1 MLCTNEAKKEMTEM
15 ENRETKVVI
24 AASTFQ
30 AAIHIAMCELFKKL
44 FKPEEMTLRSLTADI
59 EVQKE
64 RLNQILIQTKPTAL
78 IAMVIRPDANT
89 IAAYTAANVPIILTD
104 EEMAGVST
112 ITTDNLLGGRI
123 AGQYLVKKGKRKIA
137 IVSGRTQVKGGLNA
151 ERRLKGFQQAL
162 SAGKLIIPQG
172 CIIEVPDYSREDGVN
187 VMPKLLDAGV
197 DAIFCAAGD
206 NCAQGLM
213 AVARERGVRVPEDVA
228 IVGFDDLLIAR
239 LSTPA
244 LTTIRQPL
252 KEMAEAAY
260 KMAVIQRDE
269 ILRKPQSAIFNPEL
283 VIRKS
288 A

>member
-1 MLCTNEAKKEMTEM
+1 MV
-15 ENRETKVVI
+15 NRKTMVVV

-30 AAIHIAMCELFKKL
+30 AAIHITMCELFKKL

-59 EVQKE
+59 EIQKE
-64 RLNQILIQTKPTAL
+64 RMKQVLLQTKPTAL
-78 IAMVIRPDANT
+78 IAMDIRPDVDTVALYTGAN
-89 IAAYTAANVPIILTD
+89 IPIVLTD

-112 ITTDNLLGGRI
+112 ITTDNLLGGRL
-123 AGQYLVKKGKRKIA
+123 AGEYLLKMGRKKIA
-137 IVSGRTQVKGGLNA
+137 IVSGRTQVKGGYNA
-151 ERRLKGFQQAL
+151 EQRLKGFQQAL
-162 SAGKLIIPQG
+162 NAGRLLIQPG
-172 CIIEVPDYSREDGVN
+172 CMIEVPDYSREDGVH
-187 VMPKLLDAGV
+187 VMPKLLDIGV

-206 NCAQGLM
+206 NCAQGLLT
-213 AVARERGVRVPEDVA
+213 VARERGVRVPEDIA

-260 KMAVIQRDE
+260 QMAVIQRDE